1 MQDPSDL
8 ETTIERSFESRSAR
22 LDASGGDLDDVLTR
36 VERRRSRRH
45 ALAVAGS
52 VSVVV
57 VGVVGIV
64 ALGDRE
70 EIGPAASPGSGA
82 AAVTID
88 QTLPGRAAWR
98 CDGQLAYW
106 GEAGDEVYFASCEQT
121 TIDGSVEVLEPPAST
136 SPSEEQPS
144 VKVPGSTEFIAAT
157 PSIPVTTVPPGY
169 ATDVSPKEQR
179 YKVVAGDSLALIA
192 LTFGIDLDT
201 LVSYNE
207 WAEGISHPIFPG
219 DEIRIP
225 PNALIPASPTTE
237 HPTTTTTTTI
247 G

>member
-36 VERRRSRRH
+36 VERRRSRRR

-144 VKVPGSTEFIAAT
+144 GTVPGSTEFIAAT

-225 PNALIPASPTTE
+225 PNTLIPASPTTE